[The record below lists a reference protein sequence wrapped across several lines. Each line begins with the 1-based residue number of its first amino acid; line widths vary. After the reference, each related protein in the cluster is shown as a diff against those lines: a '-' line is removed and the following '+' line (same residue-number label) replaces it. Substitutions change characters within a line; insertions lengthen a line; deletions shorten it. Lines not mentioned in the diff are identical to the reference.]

1 MSSLKLAESFVSING
16 EGQQAGAL
24 ALFLRF
30 TGCNLKCDWC
40 DTAWANEKGAPFELA
55 SISRLTGIAR
65 DAIEKYDLHC
75 VTLTGGEPLLQEG
88 IDELILALTKLGLR
102 VEIETNGSVDI
113 RPFMEKC
120 RPVFTVDYKLP
131 SSRMERHM
139 FTDNIPLLKEWDT
152 LKFVCGSR
160 QDLYRAAEVIEE
172 YKPLCTVLLSPVF
185 GRIEPAEIV
194 EFMKEKRLGKA
205 RLQLQLH
212 KLIWSPDERGV

>member
-1 MSSLKLAESFVSING
+1 M
-16 EGQQAGAL
+16 
-24 ALFLRF
+24 
-30 TGCNLKCDWC
+30 
-40 DTAWANEKGAPFELA
+40 
-55 SISRLTGIAR
+55 
-65 DAIEKYDLHC
+65 
-75 VTLTGGEPLLQEG
+75 QEG

-160 QDLYRAAEVIEE
+160 QDLYRVAEVIEE